1 MMKNTHLT
9 LDDRIKIQGLLT
21 ERKSFKFIARELDKD
36 PTTIPKEIK
45 CHIQFKKSGCYNNA
59 FNDCLNRMG
68 CPAQHLCGNQRCK
81 RRCAFCNAHSCASLC
96 SSYVPEV
103 CSKHSKPP
111 YVCNGC
117 ESKRK
122 CTLEKRMYSAIHAQ
136 KEYEQTLTEARQGL
150 QITEEEVLRLDAII
164 SPLLLKGQLLHHI
177 CVNHADEIMQNE
189 RTLYGYVAS
198 GIFKARNLDMPRV
211 VRMGKRRKK
220 RDSFKV
226 DRKCRINRTYQDFLN
241 FMSEN
246 PGLTLVEMDSVEGK
260 KGGKVLLTLHF
271 VVPQLMLAFI
281 RDANTSKSVIDVFDG
296 LYEELQPEAFCR
308 LFQVL
313 LGDNGSEF
321 SNPGAI
327 EKDLQGNQRTK
338 VFYCNPQAAYQKGAI
353 ENNHTLIRRIIPKG
367 TPMDSFTQE
376 DISLMMNHINSYSRP
391 NLGDKTPYAVFAA
404 LYGEEIL
411 KKMGAVLIPPDKVTL
426 HPSLLKK

>member
-1 MMKNTHLT
+1 MNKHSHLT
-9 LDDRIKIQGLLT
+9 LDDRLEIQKHLKEG
-21 ERKSFKFIARELDKD
+21 KSFKFIATELRKD
-36 PTTIPKEIK
+36 PTTISKEVRT
-45 CHIQFKKSGCYNNA
+45 HIQFNKSGCYNKA

-68 CPAQHLCGNQRCK
+68 CLAQHLCGNKRCN
-81 RRCAFCNAHSCASLC
+81 RYCCFCNAHSCGSLC
-96 SSYVPEV
+96 SEYQIEI
-103 CSKHSKPP
+103 CSRHAKPP

-117 ESKRK
+117 EKKSK
-122 CTLEKRMYSAIHAQ
+122 CTLEKRTYSGLPAQ
-136 KEYEQTLTEARQGL
+136 KEYEHILTEARQGL
-150 QITEEEVLRLDAII
+150 QITEEDALRLDALI
-164 SPLLLKGQLLHHI
+164 SPLLLKGQSLHHI
-177 CVNHADEIMQNE
+177 CVNHADEIMQDE
-189 RTLYGYVAS
+189 RTLYRYVAS

-211 VRMGKRRKK
+211 MRMGKRKKK

-226 DRKCRINRTYQDFLN
+226 DKKCRVNRTYQDFLK

-246 PGLTLVEMDSVEGK
+246 PCLTIVEMDSVEGK

-271 VVPQLMLAFI
+271 VVPQLMFAFI
-281 RDANTSKSVIDVFDG
+281 RDANTSRSVTEIFEG
-296 LYEELQPEAFCR
+296 LYGALQPEDFCR

-321 SNPGAI
+321 SNPTAI
-327 EKDLQGNQRTK
+327 EKDQQGNQRTM
-338 VFYCNPQAAYQKGAI
+338 VFYCDPQASYQKGAA

-376 DISLMMNHINSYSRP
+376 DISLMMNHINSYSRQ

-404 LYGEEIL
+404 LYGEEVL
-411 KKMGAVLIPPDKVTL
+411 KKMGADLINPDKVTL